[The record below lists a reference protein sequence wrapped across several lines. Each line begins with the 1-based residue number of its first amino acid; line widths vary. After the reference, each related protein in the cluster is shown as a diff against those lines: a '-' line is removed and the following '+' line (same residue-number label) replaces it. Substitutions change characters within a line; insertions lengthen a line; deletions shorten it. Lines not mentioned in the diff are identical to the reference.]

1 MSASRSLA
9 WVGIVVVGVALG
21 AALASRAGLVRVPD
35 PRRYVRD
42 PAGRLVEIRHAR
54 APRALSSAGGAA

>member
-9 WVGIVVVGVALG
+9 WVGVFFVGVALG

-42 PAGRLVEIRHAR
+42 AAGRLVEIRHAR
-54 APRALSSAGGAA
+54 APGAASCAAGAA

>member
-9 WVGIVVVGVALG
+9 WVGIVFVGVALG
-21 AALASRAGLVRVPD
+21 AALAARAGLGRVPD

-42 PAGRLVEIRHAR
+42 AAGRLVEIRHATARDGRR
-54 APRALSSAGGAA
+54 AGSGAA